1 MRDEMLETHMNI
13 GQLLAA
19 NDASNGESLPG
30 DPEGA
35 TINDAPMS
43 DPDTGDVGEED
54 ADMFEDDPTI
64 PTE

>member
-1 MRDEMLETHMNI
+1 MLETHINI

-19 NDASNGESLPG
+19 NDASSGQALPG

-43 DPDTGDVGEED
+43 DPDVTDAGDD
-54 ADMFEDDPTI
+54 DIDMFEDDPTI